1 MTKDYKYTINGNIYN
16 VNVEDIKDNIATII
30 VNGETFKVEI
40 DKDTNKEKPKIKLPP
55 TVTQLSS
62 ATPNPTPS
70 NPRAKYQDA
79 VKSPLPGV
87 ISEITVSVGD
97 EVHVGDTVVVLEAM
111 KMANNLEAEKSG
123 KVTNILVQ
131 AGQSVMEGD
140 PLVIIE

>member
-16 VNVEDIKDNIATII
+16 VNVEGIKDNIATIV
-30 VNGETFKVEI
+30 VNGEAFKVEI
-40 DKDTNKEKPKIKLPP
+40 DNNTNKEKLKVKLPP
-55 TVTQLSS
+55 TVTQPS
-62 ATPNPTPS
+62 ATHNSNSS

-79 VKSPLPGV
+79 VKAPLPGV

-111 KMANNLEAEKSG
+111 KMANNLETEKSG

-131 AGQSVMEGD
+131 AGQSVMEGE

>member
-30 VNGETFKVEI
+30 VNGEAFKVES
-40 DKDTNKEKPKIKLPP
+40 DNDTNKEKPKVKLPSN
-55 TVTQLSS
+55 VTQFSS
-62 ATPNPTPS
+62 ATHNPNSS

-79 VKSPLPGV
+79 IKSPLPGI
-87 ISEITVSVGD
+87 ISKITVSVGD
-97 EVHVGDTVVVLEAM
+97 EVHLGDTVVVLEAM

-131 AGQSVMEGD
+131 TGQSVMEGD